1 MSDDTPT
8 QRFPAAGDEPTQQI
22 ATGEIQEDLREEKQK
37 NRGLLIGLIAAGALL
52 LVAVIV
58 LVGYYS
64 FMMVVAFAPDLLHK
78 PMSDDSVL
86 SVGFPIGAGI
96 IILSW
101 LLTGVYSHF
110 ANGRFQDL
118 TDEITRETLQ

>member
-1 MSDDTPT
+1 M
-8 QRFPAAGDEPTQQI
+8 
-22 ATGEIQEDLREEKQK
+22 
-37 NRGLLIGLIAAGALL
+37 
-52 LVAVIV
+52 
-58 LVGYYS
+58 
-64 FMMVVAFAPDLLHK
+64 VAFAPGLLHE

-86 SVGFPIGAGI
+86 SIGFPIGAGI

>member
-1 MSDDTPT
+1 
-8 QRFPAAGDEPTQQI
+8 
-22 ATGEIQEDLREEKQK
+22 
-37 NRGLLIGLIAAGALL
+37 
-52 LVAVIV
+52 
-58 LVGYYS
+58 
-64 FMMVVAFAPDLLHK
+64 MMVVAFAPDLLHK
-78 PMSDDSVL
+78 PISDESSL

>member
-1 MSDDTPT
+1 MHSPANTPVYERVRRNPKFQELVR
-8 QRFPAAGDEPTQQI
+8 QRSRLA
-22 ATGEIQEDLREEKQK
+22 
-37 NRGLLIGLIAAGALL
+37 LILSA
-52 LVAVIV
+52 IV

-78 PMSDDSVL
+78 PMSDESSL

>member
-1 MSDDTPT
+1 MHSPANTPVYERVRRNPKFQELVR
-8 QRFPAAGDEPTQQI
+8 QRSRLA
-22 ATGEIQEDLREEKQK
+22 
-37 NRGLLIGLIAAGALL
+37 LILSA
-52 LVAVIV
+52 IV

-64 FMMVVAFAPDLLHK
+64 FMMVVAFAPDMLHK
-78 PMSDDSVL
+78 PMSDDSAL
-86 SVGFPIGAGI
+86 SIGFPIGAAI